1 MLKNIVIVSDNA
13 DINGG
18 AADVAVNTASML
30 AERGYKIYFFAG
42 GGEPDKKLIHS
53 NIFITNLNQY
63 DLIHNPN
70 KLVAAFQ
77 GIYNFKARR
86 EFAKLL
92 STLNK
97 DETIIHIHS
106 WTKVLS
112 SSIFKAAFES
122 GIKIFV
128 TVHDY
133 FLSCPNGGFY
143 DFVENHICERQPLSL
158 KCILC
163 NCDKRNY
170 YHKIWRVIR
179 NFVQNRVIFKN
190 FDKIGYIFISE
201 FSRKQ
206 LLRRMPAPKNQ
217 FLVQNP
223 IYFADRF
230 RIEAENNKIFLYIGR
245 LSEEKGVRNFCRA
258 VNNTGV

>member
-1 MLKNIVIVSDNA
+1 MLKNVVIVSDSA

-18 AADVAVNTASML
+18 AADVAINTASML
-30 AERGYKIYFFAG
+30 AERGYKVYFFAG
-42 GGEPDKKLIHS
+42 SGEPDKKLIHS
-53 NIFITNLNQY
+53 NINITNLNQY
-63 DLIHNPN
+63 DLINNPN
-70 KLVAAFQ
+70 KLMAAFQ

-112 SSIFKAAFES
+112 SSIFKSAFES
-122 GIKIFV
+122 GFKIFL
-128 TVHDY
+128 TVHEY

-163 NCDKRNY
+163 NCDKRHY

-179 NFVQNRVIFKN
+179 HFLQNRIILKN
-190 FDKIGYIFISE
+190 FDKIGYIFIINFLCRIRFILLTDSE
-201 FSRKQ
+201 LK
-206 LLRRMPAPKNQ
+206 P
-217 FLVQNP
+217 
-223 IYFADRF
+223 
-230 RIEAENNKIFLYIGR
+230 RIIKHSCI
-245 LSEEKGVRNFCRA
+245 
-258 VNNTGV
+258 